1 MLRSNTEHFS
11 TDVIIF
17 TMLLKL
23 VTMTA
28 GDSHVI
34 FGDGESKMSLLNI
47 KEGGQA
53 LHLMPNI
60 QVGTGRYRRSHKYH
74 DKNVD
79 KVWVADNGYMVTV
92 STGSKFVKIWKV
104 RQ

>member
-1 MLRSNTEHFS
+1 M
-11 TDVIIF
+11 
-17 TMLLKL
+17 
-23 VTMTA
+23 
-28 GDSHVI
+28 I
-34 FGDGESKMSLLNI
+34 FGDGESKMSLLSVSG
-47 KEGGQA
+47 EAPA

-79 KVWVADNGYMVTV
+79 KVWVADNGYMVTG

-104 RQ
+104 MNVVITEAF